1 MSVPDYVVLVFY
13 LRFML
18 TISWVFRRFV
28 ANVSDY
34 FRGGGKALWWMV
46 GGSAFMMSFSAW
58 TLTGAAGQADSNG
71 WPIIAIYVANSL
83 GFLINALHFAPKF
96 RQMRVVTG
104 IEAVRQRFSRANE
117 QVFTWLQLP
126 LGTLQATLHLN
137 AVAVFF
143 SAVFGFDLSLTIVAL
158 GLMVLTI

>member
-1 MSVPDYVVLVFY
+1 MTRYDYAVLVFY
-13 LRFML
+13 FGFML

-28 ANVSDY
+28 TNVSDY

-58 TLTGAAGQADSNG
+58 TLTGAASQAYGRG

-83 GFLINALHFAPKF
+83 GFLINALYMAPKF

-104 IEAVRQRFSRANE
+104 IEAVRLRFSKANE

-126 LGTLQATLHLN
+126 LGTLQSTLHLN

-143 SAVFGFDLSLTIVAL
+143 AVRFAHHVSCSAG
-158 GLMVLTI
+158 VLAICTAF